1 MGEESTVEN
10 QNQTPAE
17 NQSVEKHSESEKQT
31 EENQPEKT
39 TSASPQNATVIDDVP
54 PVRSK
59 RGCWINRFLC

>member
-17 NQSVEKHSESEKQT
+17 NQSVEKQSESEKQT
-31 EENQPEKT
+31 EENQQQEK
-39 TSASPQNATVIDDVP
+39 TSASQQNPTVIDDVP